1 MIQSVEIQPE
11 RWSIWATQLGG
22 DMLGRAVRVE
32 LVDEDVGDQELGRF
46 LPLNGIVFEDL
57 GEGHRVLHILLDGA
71 TGPVDHW
78 IDSPKTIC
86 VGESGSLIEW
96 FAIED
101 RRGGKTIVYVEHLPE
116 LPSG

>member
-57 GEGHRVLHILLDGA
+57 GEGHRVLHIWLDGD

-101 RRGGKTIVYVEHLPE
+101 RRGAKTIVYVEHLPE